1 MWTAGCSR
9 NSIGATNNIMK
20 RKKVVAIIPARMGA
34 SRFPGKPLANI
45 AGLPMI
51 EHVRRRVCLS
61 SAVDDAYV
69 ATCDQAIFDTV
80 TRLGGKAVMTKDTHE
95 RCTDRVEEAAGEID
109 LDVAVIVQGDEP
121 LFEPEI
127 LAALTEPILA
137 DETLN
142 CTNLISV
149 IKDEA
154 DLRDEDI
161 VKAVLDEK
169 GFIMCFSRSPIPHL
183 RVRNNCPLYRQT
195 GVSAFTKS
203 FLHAYSKL
211 PPTALEIAE
220 SVDFLRILGHRHAIK
235 GIVYERSTVGV
246 DRPDDVAKIEDI
258 LRNDPTQKKLFE
270 RISAL

>member
-1 MWTAGCSR
+1 
-9 NSIGATNNIMK
+9 MK
-20 RKKVVAIIPARMGA
+20 RKKVVAVIPARMGA
-34 SRFPGKPLANI
+34 SRFPGKPLVKI
-45 AGLPMI
+45 SGLPMI

-61 SAVDDAYV
+61 TAVDEAYV
-69 ATCDQAIFDTV
+69 ATCDREIFDTV
-80 TRLGGKAVMTKDTHE
+80 TRLGGKAVMTKNTHE
-95 RCTDRVEEAAGEID
+95 RCTDRVEEAAGRID
-109 LDVAVIVQGDEP
+109 LDIAVIVQGDEP

-127 LAALTEPILA
+127 LADLIEPMMA
-137 DETLN
+137 DETVN
-142 CTNLISV
+142 CTNLLSV

-154 DLRDEDI
+154 DLLDEDI

-183 RVRNNCPLYRQT
+183 RVRNGCPLYRQT

-211 PPTALEIAE
+211 PPTSLEIAE

-235 GIVYERSTVGV
+235 GIVYERNTVGV

-258 LRNDPTQKKLFE
+258 LRRDPTQKKLFE